1 MNLGQIKQK
10 IRMMGR
16 HYFGSDSDRDPFGLE
31 SIIFESANQIAR
43 KTDCLV
49 GRRYLDIIAGTSD
62 YCSPDIY
69 KIRVLKV
76 KDDSGD
82 YFQPTLYSFSNQM
95 VDEYRYRTPQTV
107 PDVVVLRGMNAIIL
121 YPPPAA
127 AVTQGLLVEGYA
139 QPGAYWAYDST
150 GTALANTDAT
160 ECPLPDVAHDCLVYC
175 TLYMRALQMRD
186 GDGLQLFKTEYLDRL
201 GAVESFAATYARR
214 AV

>member
-16 HYFGSDSDRDPFGLE
+16 HYFGSESDRDPFGLE
-31 SIIFESANQIAR
+31 FTIFESANQIAR

-69 KIRVLKV
+69 KIRVLKA
-76 KDDSGD
+76 KDSSGE
-82 YFQPTLYSFSNQM
+82 YFQPQLLSFSNQM
-95 VDEYRYRTPQTV
+95 VDEYRHRTSDSV
-107 PDVVVLRGMNAIIL
+107 PDVIVIRGMNAIIL
-121 YPPPAA
+121 YPTPSV
-127 AVTQGLLVEGYA
+127 AVTQGLLVEGYS

-160 ECPLPDVAHDCLVYC
+160 ECPLPEVAHDCLVYG

-186 GDGLQLFKTEYLDRL
+186 GDGLQLFKNEYLDRL
-201 GAVESFAATYARR
+201 GQVESFAATYARR